1 MKLIDTH
8 THIYA
13 KQFDND
19 RGQMINRAM
28 EAGVEQFFLP
38 NIDSQSIER
47 MLALEK
53 AYPGQ
58 CFAMMGLHP
67 CSVKGNYEEEL
78 AIVKEWLDRRPFCA
92 VGEIGLDLYWD
103 KTFVAEQQDAF
114 NRQMDWAKELEIP
127 IAIHT
132 RDAMDMAIEMVEG
145 KKDERLKGIFH
156 CFTGTLEQA
165 LRIIDLGFLLG
176 IGGVLT
182 FKNGGLDK
190 VIESDKI
197 PMEAIV
203 LETDAPYLAPVPKR
217 GKRNESAYVKWVA
230 EKLTTVK
237 GLSYDEICRQTTANA
252 NKLFKKVLQTEA

>member
-19 RGQMINRAM
+19 RGQMINRAI
-28 EAGVEQFFLP
+28 ESGVEQFFLP
-38 NIDSQSIER
+38 NIDSQSIDR

-67 CSVKGNYEEEL
+67 CSVKENYEEEL
-78 AIVKEWLDRRPFCA
+78 AIAREWLDRRPFCA

-103 KTFVAEQQDAF
+103 KTFITEQQNAF
-114 NRQMDWAKELEIP
+114 NIQMDWAKELEIP

-132 RDAMDMAIEMVEG
+132 RDAMDMTIEMVEG
-145 KKDERLKGIFH
+145 KKDERLHGIFH
-156 CFTGTLEQA
+156 CFTGNLEQA

-176 IGGVLT
+176 LGGVLT

-190 VIESDKI
+190 VIASDKI
-197 PMEAIV
+197 PMEALV
-203 LETDAPYLAPVPKR
+203 LETDAPYLAPAPNR
-217 GKRNESAYVKWVA
+217 GKRNESAYVKLVA
-230 EKLTTVK
+230 EKLTAIK
-237 GLSYDEICRQTTANA
+237 GLTYDEVCRQTTVNA
-252 NKLFKKVLQTEA
+252 NKLFKNVFQTKA